1 MHSGLIGFPPSVW
14 PMKRSTRPR
23 NKLVVGFGALTAAAL
38 LAALPGVAGAAPSA
52 DSTVLNPSF
61 AKSIGFAKTVQPAKQ
76 TKVTTQKGCTTS
88 VEAVYEDAVGKTGLV
103 SETLQ
108 CTSASAATKA
118 LASAR
123 KQVKVY
129 SAFKAPK
136 KLGSTAF
143 VTATDAPEYLIAW
156 VNGSRVAITAVD
168 VNIASSATSTTTASS
183 PLTAA
188 QMKTLSTAAL
198 KQNSLYH

>member
-1 MHSGLIGFPPSVW
+1 
-14 PMKRSTRPR
+14 MKRSTGSLNR
-23 NKLVVGFGALTAAAL
+23 LIAGVGGLTVAVIMVASS
-38 LAALPGVAGAAPSA
+38 GTAGAAPSVG
-52 DSTVLNPSF
+52 STVLNPSF

-76 TKVTTQKGCTTS
+76 TKVTSQKGCTAS
-88 VEAVYEDAVGKTGLV
+88 VEAVYEDAAGKTGLV

-108 CTSASAATKA
+108 CQSNAAANKA
-118 LASAR
+118 LATAK

-143 VTATDAPEYLIAW
+143 VTATDAPEYLVVW
-156 VNGSRVAITAVD
+156 VNGSKVAITAID
-168 VNIASSATSTTTASS
+168 VNIAASASTSTSTTVASS

-188 QMKTLSTAAL
+188 EMKTLSAAAV
-198 KQNSLYH
+198 KQNSLYQ

>member
-1 MHSGLIGFPPSVW
+1 
-14 PMKRSTRPR
+14 MKRSIRPR
-23 NKLVVGFGALTAAAL
+23 NQFVVGFCG
-38 LAALPGVAGAAPSA
+38 LAVAGLLVASPGLAGATPSVG
-52 DSTVLNPSF
+52 STVLSPSF
-61 AKSIGFAKTVQPAKQ
+61 AKSIGFSKTVQPAKQ
-76 TKVTTQKGCTTS
+76 TKVTTQKGCTAS
-88 VEAVYEDAVGKTGLV
+88 VEAVYEDAGGKTGLV

-108 CTSASAATKA
+108 CNSVSAATKA
-118 LASAR
+118 LTSAR
-123 KQVKVY
+123 KQVKVDT
-129 SAFKAPK
+129 SFKAPK

-156 VNGSRVAITAVD
+156 VNGARVAITAVD
-168 VNIASSATSTTTASS
+168 VNIASTATSTTVASS

>member
-1 MHSGLIGFPPSVW
+1 
-14 PMKRSTRPR
+14 MKRSIRPR
-23 NKLVVGFGALTAAAL
+23 NTLVVGFGALAAVAL
-38 LAALPGVAGAAPSA
+38 LATSAGVAGAAPSA
-52 DSTVLNPSF
+52 DATVLNPSF
-61 AKSIGFAKTVQPAKQ
+61 AKSLGFSKTVQAAKQ

-108 CTSASAATKA
+108 CNSASAATKA

-123 KQVKVY
+123 KQVKTD
-129 SAFKAPK
+129 SSFKAPK

-168 VNIASSATSTTTASS
+168 VNIASTSTSTTTVSS